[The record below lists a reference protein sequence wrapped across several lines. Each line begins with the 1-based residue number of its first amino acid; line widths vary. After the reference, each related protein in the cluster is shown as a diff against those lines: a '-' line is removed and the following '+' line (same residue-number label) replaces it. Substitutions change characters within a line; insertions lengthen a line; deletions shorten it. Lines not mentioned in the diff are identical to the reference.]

1 MKKIKRLLLLFLTL
15 AIVANGCGSMEST
28 SEQNKTE
35 QGGQFIEEKNIA
47 RKYREEVISLPSEMP
62 DAASVM
68 KIGKRSYRVLAIDAL
83 EDSDGMKVFETSD
96 NGSTWEDTSPKWFA
110 EWKQGKYIFSWAQAQ
125 DKSIVLGYADSG
137 NRGYLL
143 ITPDGEKEELELTK
157 PDGTMLEEDSFIKRF
172 TFSED
177 NRLFAMDISSV
188 VYEVDLETG
197 NMEKV
202 LDGESAVYMNTS
214 GNLLIV
220 VSPASVYL
228 YDLESGSLLEQD
240 PVLEEFIFD
249 YADIWTSTDRNDSN
263 FMITMADDQALYLFC
278 NGGIYRHIIGGTTME
293 LIMDGSGNSLSEPNI
308 SFLSAFCE
316 SNSVFVVLTVDGR
329 MLRYTYDENME
340 IKEPE
345 EGDTVRIY
353 SLREDTL
360 IQWAVSLYQK
370 NHPDKKVIY
379 EVGITPENGVTRE
392 DAIKNFNTKLLSEDA
407 PDIIVLDNLQ
417 QDSLLQKGV
426 LRDVSGLIAEAEAE
440 SPLLSNIK
448 NAYVTNGAIYSMPCK
463 FQIPLAAGE
472 ETDLAEIDDLASLA
486 DKIEHLRKEKTDGFL
501 TGLRIPEQI
510 LGIFTPLCI
519 GSWET
524 EEGELDETALLSYFT
539 CINRIYTA
547 EIAGWTEEYLAA
559 RENTRA
565 YVQECKD
572 TEMEKYVYILTGH
585 SLGLMTGE
593 YDIIVGNIENVQYD
607 LADITSAI
615 REKKGS
621 GTFNLLNGQEKN
633 VFLPFTIVGMNA
645 GKETTKTAEDFYK
658 YLFSEELHTEVLAE
672 SQGFS
677 VNEAVFNKMLIKDER
692 AEEFSIA
699 SSDENGNMISLEI
712 KFPNEDEIEKLR
724 GIVTK
729 LETPAENHALLEDA
743 VYEAGIKLL
752 MGEIDETKAVKEV
765 AEKMSLYLAE

>member
-15 AIVANGCGSMEST
+15 AIVASGCGSMEST

-35 QGGQFIEEKNIA
+35 QGVQSIEEKNIA
-47 RKYREEVISLPSEMP
+47 RKYQEELISLPSEMP

-68 KIGKRSYRVLAIDAL
+68 KIGEQSYRVLAIDAL

-96 NGSTWEDTSPKWFA
+96 NGSTWEDTSPEWFA
-110 EWKQGKYIFSWAQAQ
+110 EWKQGKYIFSWAQAP

-143 ITPDGEKEELELTK
+143 ITLDGEKEELELAK
-157 PDGTMLEEDSFIKRF
+157 PDGTLLEEDSFIKCF

-188 VYEVDLETG
+188 VYEVDLENG
-197 NMEKV
+197 KMKKV
-202 LDGESAVYMNTS
+202 LDGESAVYMNNS

-220 VSPASVYL
+220 VSTTSVYL
-228 YDLESGSLLEQD
+228 YDLESGSPLEQD
-240 PVLEEFIFD
+240 PVLEEFIFKN
-249 YADIWTSTDRNDSN
+249 ADIWTSTDRNDSN

-278 NGGIYRHIIGGTTME
+278 NGGIYRHIIGGTAME
-293 LIMDGSGNSLSEPNI
+293 LIMDGRGKSLSEPNI

-329 MLRYTYDENME
+329 MLRYTYNENME

-379 EVGITPENGVTRE
+379 EVGITSENGVTRE
-392 DAIKNFNTKLLSEDA
+392 DAIKNLNTKLLGEEG
-407 PDIIVLDNLQ
+407 PDIIVLDDLQ
-417 QDSLLQKGV
+417 QDSLLEKGV

-463 FQIPLAAGE
+463 FQVPMAAGE
-472 ETDLAEIDDLASLA
+472 ETDLAEIDDLASFA
-486 DKIEHLRKEKTDGFL
+486 DKIEQLRKEKPDGFL

-524 EEGELDETALLSYFT
+524 EEGELDEAALLSYFT

-559 RENTRA
+559 REDTRA

-585 SLGLMTGE
+585 SLRLMTGE

-615 REKKGS
+615 REKGS
-621 GTFNLLNGQEKN
+621 GTFGLLNGQQKN

-645 GKETTKTAEDFYK
+645 GKKTTKTADDFYK

-677 VNEAVFNKMLIKDER
+677 VNEAVFNKMLVKDEN
-692 AEEFSIA
+692 AQEFSLG

-729 LETPAENHALLEDA
+729 LETPVVNHAVLEDA